1 MSASSVWLQPL
12 DVPMLALVGVSS
24 ALDQP
29 PVKRSRRSARAKA
42 RELGGAVASWNT
54 STIAPVSSRKACGE
68 AKARTPPAGMITSAA
83 ALQTPVASRVV

>member
-1 MSASSVWLQPL
+1 MSASIVWLQPPE
-12 DVPMLALVGVSS
+12 VPMLALVGVSS

-29 PVKRSRRSARAKA
+29 PAGSRRRARAKA
-42 RELGGAVASWNT
+42 REVGGAVASWNT

-83 ALQTPVASRVV
+83 ALQTPVASRVA